1 MLGFYTRDNKL
12 CFFFFPLFSASNKL
26 RYIESEE
33 EQNIYHSLLTLN
45 LTAAFNTHTFA
56 QKIKL
61 AHPETTGQIQAS
73 PQRQEAHHLEE
84 ERRLRQKTG

>member
-1 MLGFYTRDNKL
+1 MFP
-12 CFFFFPLFSASNKL
+12 FFSLFSAPNKL
-26 RYIESEE
+26 RYIESER
-33 EQNIYHSLLTLN
+33 EQNIYHLLVTL
-45 LTAAFNTHTFA
+45 TTGFNTHTFA

-61 AHPETTGQIQAS
+61 AHPETSGQIQAS